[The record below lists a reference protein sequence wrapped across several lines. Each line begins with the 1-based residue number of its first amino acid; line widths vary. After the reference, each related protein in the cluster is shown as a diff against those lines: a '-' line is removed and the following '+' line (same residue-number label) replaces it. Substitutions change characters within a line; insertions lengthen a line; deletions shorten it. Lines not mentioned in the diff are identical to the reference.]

1 MSVYRIYVEKKPEFA
16 VEAQSVLNDLQTAL
30 RLSVTGV
37 RILNR
42 YDADHL
48 TEEAFQ
54 KAIPTVFSE
63 PAVDVTYDTLPECT
77 GNQRMFAVEYL
88 PGQFDQRADSCEQC
102 IQILLQGE
110 RCRVRTA
117 QIYIISGNMTDAEFQ
132 QIQAYLINPVERRKA
147 SLDKPETLDSNYE
160 IPTEVKTLHGFCDRT
175 KEQLDAFIRE
185 YGLAMDL
192 DDIQFCQDY
201 FKNTEHRDPTI
212 TEIRMIDTYW
222 SDHCRHTTFSTNIEQ
237 VEIGAPYIQ
246 KTYDAYLNIRH
257 ELGRDAKPITL
268 MDMATLAVKKLKAD
282 GKLNDLDESEEINAC
297 SVKIKVDVAGRE
309 EDWILMFKNE
319 THNHPTEIEPF
330 GGAATCLGGA
340 IRDPLSGRSY
350 VYQAM
355 RVTGAADPTVP
366 ISQTLKGKLCAAKD
380 VALVS
385 EKTVIAEEKQEEA
398 KPERL
403 RGYIVKYMIKQP
415 VSAGFGFIV
424 PEEELEAHLEDKEGT
439 VYFRQTDID
448 CETMPKLNTKSYY
461 YEVIY
466 TPYTLHGKTCA
477 KDVKIG
483 AGHPYPEKKSTAP
496 VAVTAVTKKI
506 VSKTLPLAEY
516 LEAEETRYAGG
527 FSEAWNYLPLQR
539 ALCADQ

>member
-132 QIQAYLINPVERRKA
+132 QIQSYLINPVERRKA

-297 SVKIKVDVAGRE
+297 SVKIKVDVAGKE

-355 RVTGAADPTVP
+355 RV
-366 ISQTLKGKLCAAKD
+366 
-380 VALVS
+380 
-385 EKTVIAEEKQEEA
+385 
-398 KPERL
+398 
-403 RGYIVKYMIKQP
+403 
-415 VSAGFGFIV
+415 
-424 PEEELEAHLEDKEGT
+424 
-439 VYFRQTDID
+439 
-448 CETMPKLNTKSYY
+448 
-461 YEVIY
+461 
-466 TPYTLHGKTCA
+466 
-477 KDVKIG
+477 
-483 AGHPYPEKKSTAP
+483 
-496 VAVTAVTKKI
+496 
-506 VSKTLPLAEY
+506 
-516 LEAEETRYAGG
+516 
-527 FSEAWNYLPLQR
+527 
-539 ALCADQ
+539 